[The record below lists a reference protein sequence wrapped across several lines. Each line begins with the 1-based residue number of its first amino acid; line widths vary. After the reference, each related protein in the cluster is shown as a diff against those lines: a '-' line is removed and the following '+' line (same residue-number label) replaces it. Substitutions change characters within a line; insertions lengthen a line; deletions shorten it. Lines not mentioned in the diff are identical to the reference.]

1 MKNPRNKSSVFS
13 QEASKRFRKGTLYDH
28 IKCQKHQDAKSSE
41 VLNRVSVFQKEIEH
55 KESVNHEILYQVFY
69 SFFFLAKES
78 IANCKIVQF
87 LKFIEHIG
95 LNDLKYFTHRS
106 VQSRRDLLLTLS
118 DTVQN
123 NLLEKLHSATSYG
136 LLIDDMSDVAT
147 IEQMIC
153 YVQYVDPDSNE
164 VNTDFLFICNLLEN
178 SDSANSQTLFAVL
191 CMKLKD
197 LQMDVKKISG
207 LCTDGASV
215 MVAVWEELVPVVQ
228 TLSAISESDATAYGL
243 LKRMNCTIFVGIVYI
258 LKEILPVL
266 ARVSKIFQRGYF
278 NFSSIQPTLECAQG
292 ELQHIS
298 DNLTPIK
305 NLEKDIHSDGRLG
318 LLALELKDG
327 TKTNLQHT
335 LENYVQSLIDNISK
349 RFPDVAILSALGIFN
364 PVIIPDKKSTEFMN
378 YGASSIKTIFAH
390 FYSNDEDITIDE
402 CLAEWNLLKYH
413 LIKMKPNIPSQCE
426 LDSQLRTSTEW
437 CLRQIVLK
445 RQEYKHVC
453 PHLSNI
459 AEIVLTVPVS
469 NAWPERGC
477 SKVKIIKTDLRNRL
491 KNDVLNG
498 LMMISINGPQTCSHE
513 CDKVVND
520 SVKLWLGEKN
530 RRKLPSKNKGQ
541 VEMEMNK
548 PSAHATPIDNVQIQL
563 PTVHNEK
570 PDNNSELEPNPN
582 AYDDPEL
589 NEREIEKTL
598 LQLKIVRSLI

>member
-1 MKNPRNKSSVFS
+1 
-13 QEASKRFRKGTLYDH
+13 
-28 IKCQKHQDAKSSE
+28 
-41 VLNRVSVFQKEIEH
+41 
-55 KESVNHEILYQVFY
+55 
-69 SFFFLAKES
+69 
-78 IANCKIVQF
+78 
-87 LKFIEHIG
+87 
-95 LNDLKYFTHRS
+95 
-106 VQSRRDLLLTLS
+106 
-118 DTVQN
+118 
-123 NLLEKLHSATSYG
+123 
-136 LLIDDMSDVAT
+136 
-147 IEQMIC
+147 MIC

-178 SDSANSQTLFAVL
+178 SDSANSQTLFDVL
-191 CMKLKD
+191 CMKLNE

-215 MVAVWEELVPVVQ
+215 MVGKKDGLASKLKKENSSLIAVHCICHRLALACTDTNVKLKSIGNVEQIMLQLWKLFHYSPKKMALFLKHLQNYRNLIINTSIEEKCCKILKKACKTRWLSFDASIQAVWEELVPVVQ

-305 NLEKDIHSDGRLG
+305 NLEKDIQSDGRLG

-378 YGASSIKTIFAH
+378 YGASSIETIFAH

-413 LIKMKPNIPSQCE
+413 LIKMKPDIPSQCE

-445 RQEYKHVC
+445 RHEYKHVC
-453 PHLSNI
+453 PHLANI

-598 LQLKIVRSLI
+598 LQLKIVRSLIEAKTCREAESDSDSDTEFL